1 MLLVFIP
8 LAVIDFVVFVVL
20 SWLRQML
27 LKDTGRYRQSIA
39 SVLILLLLAVFFT
52 FLYGWVSNMNLWD
65 WQYNAA
71 GALMLWLIT
80 SPALIKA
87 IFSFQ
92 IYERETRFIIEQ
104 NNATTLRLNHILPTM
119 AKLKEISAYSNSGIG
134 KSVTDDLALLEDQR
148 TEYVNRIEKNGIYL
162 TQKKPKKAK
171 LIVTWPTYSALIVLT
186 VLAFILFI
194 TKVDIR

>member
-1 MLLVFIP
+1 
-8 LAVIDFVVFVVL
+8 
-20 SWLRQML
+20 
-27 LKDTGRYRQSIA
+27 
-39 SVLILLLLAVFFT
+39 
-52 FLYGWVSNMNLWD
+52 
-65 WQYNAA
+65 
-71 GALMLWLIT
+71 
-80 SPALIKA
+80 
-87 IFSFQ
+87 
-92 IYERETRFIIEQ
+92 
-104 NNATTLRLNHILPTM
+104 M